1 MAFEELLD
9 KDTIR
14 FDTARLE
21 ELKSELSYQD
31 PFYVKGIRSFGRIPL
46 RVFDDTMNSMSD
58 LTGGAWGRTK
68 IEQETFGKAEGAEN
82 VTSEIGSALLGFFT
96 VGTKAAQGL
105 AVGAKGISKG
115 SQKLGLN
122 FNKGVSKKI
131 KEIEYTQ
138 LGEKSKW
145 AINLAKDGALR
156 GAVVDFMIADTT
168 EEQSILE
175 RMKKRSEDVLLGALV
190 GSGLNVTFGLLG
202 SKAWN
207 QMRNFMGKQAV
218 ELKKSHTKI
227 AKLAEK
233 GDEALSEFT
242 ATEEGQVELIN
253 FVANAAKVSETLNP
267 SGSVTFKEIIDEAPN
282 VDYIYEKDEILK
294 EVIDPKIKD
303 ADKLEES
310 IIDQFNKMKDL
321 PSALQKSNLF
331 VLHSEQQLTP
341 RINELYYKL
350 KKLFDKPSLDMYTA
364 LRDDVENFK
373 SVLKTYRLAVQ
384 VRAKAGTLAGKALAA
399 LRKTSR
405 FKGVDAS
412 IHLDPASSRGN
423 FNKTVDYSDEVLDK
437 FNKIDALLSTVES
450 IKRTDPDDLHS
461 FILNRNP
468 KQKEILEAIGEGTES
483 PSEILTKMVMGS
495 GYRNKNRIWD
505 KYKTSLINSVKN
517 LLKNKDPKQKAPL
530 AVLQT
535 SLLGRISKEIKKGH
549 KKGKTTKKLQTLKSK
564 LTNLDNWEQNK
575 DEVKEILSEL
585 KSKNIIEI
593 SYDDIVSE
601 DSDTIVKALIKLDNA
616 KGGDDATSFLNSL
629 DISDELR
636 ERIRLDL
643 EDAKLAHIEEMKEE
657 ELLQEALRQRQKE
670 TTLKEL
676 NELFVS
682 GDPDKI
688 KAFFEN
694 ALNQTKNA
702 DELTKLINKRKA
714 QLKKKYQDQKVTPD
728 QIAAIAL
735 NDLQGLVSKVNKEL
749 SSKSQKFWQ
758 GFDRFRMGMMMFHP
772 KTWLIG
778 PVSGLFHL
786 VEQPIKQAIKSLSH
800 IKQLKKLTPEDQNLQ
815 NVDEFQ
821 YAWSQISTAINLG
834 TMWDSIKNGVST
846 FMKDKS
852 AFNPRIQNRFE
863 QEFMKVGEDIN
874 VEKLAGLNTYQQKQL
889 SDLISQYGSDTAVNR
904 QKLKNFYATLESGK
918 SGNAVGKALELFSS
932 ISFRAM
938 GGVDDVFRT
947 YGTMRALRAE
957 AMQKALIAG
966 KTTKEEIKT
975 FSEDYMK
982 KAVLKDSTSTAKE
995 VYGFGGDKPV
1005 STLRWKMD
1013 EEFSDVEQLGLAIT
1027 YQADFADRVF
1037 SRTMKSIAN
1046 WSRDY
1051 SNDDY
1056 AKRFTRIVLLPF
1068 VKTPTAI
1075 GQWMLDHGFGAT
1087 GLYRRLTADSKLSK
1101 QRKALTDRIDSQNKL
1116 KEAGTVNEIDANQ
1129 IIEEAQ
1135 KSLRNLDLQAAQ
1147 MKADATA
1154 DIISGLFWT
1163 GILGSL
1169 AASSKI
1175 TGSGSHMSPQDRKA
1189 AEEGGWKPNRLNIGN
1204 ISVSYERVEPISSF
1218 LSLASDAVAHMY
1230 AKDQFKS
1237 AAYKDEDAVN
1247 LLTTVAVGMSEMMR
1261 NKFFL
1266 RSLSDVISVFD
1277 TSGDKISFNA
1287 SNWATGFTASLTPRI
1302 IKDLNEIAEPYEKR
1316 SKDFLDKLKQRV
1328 YGGSTAGYNRNLFGE
1343 KITRRRSKEG
1353 FIGLV
1358 SPIYISQ
1365 KQNDPLL
1372 QQLSYMQHNFGQH
1385 TRYIRS
1391 FEGVKYDT
1399 RDFKNNEGKDLY
1411 DAWLEH
1417 LERYKIKGNTLR
1429 KRLSLD
1435 LRSNKYKR
1443 LPIKSEQG
1451 DSVSNLINDTI
1462 NTYEKESFKEFINK
1476 HGKRFVDSNGVRFI
1490 DQKQDNVLKT
1500 LLKLNR

>member
-1 MAFEELLD
+1 
-9 KDTIR
+9 
-14 FDTARLE
+14 
-21 ELKSELSYQD
+21 
-31 PFYVKGIRSFGRIPL
+31 
-46 RVFDDTMNSMSD
+46 
-58 LTGGAWGRTK
+58 
-68 IEQETFGKAEGAEN
+68 
-82 VTSEIGSALLGFFT
+82 
-96 VGTKAAQGL
+96 
-105 AVGAKGISKG
+105 
-115 SQKLGLN
+115 
-122 FNKGVSKKI
+122 
-131 KEIEYTQ
+131 
-138 LGEKSKW
+138 
-145 AINLAKDGALR
+145 
-156 GAVVDFMIADTT
+156 
-168 EEQSILE
+168 
-175 RMKKRSEDVLLGALV
+175 
-190 GSGLNVTFGLLG
+190 
-202 SKAWN
+202 
-207 QMRNFMGKQAV
+207 
-218 ELKKSHTKI
+218 
-227 AKLAEK
+227 
-233 GDEALSEFT
+233 
-242 ATEEGQVELIN
+242 
-253 FVANAAKVSETLNP
+253 
-267 SGSVTFKEIIDEAPN
+267 
-282 VDYIYEKDEILK
+282 
-294 EVIDPKIKD
+294 
-303 ADKLEES
+303 
-310 IIDQFNKMKDL
+310 
-321 PSALQKSNLF
+321 
-331 VLHSEQQLTP
+331 
-341 RINELYYKL
+341 
-350 KKLFDKPSLDMYTA
+350 
-364 LRDDVENFK
+364 
-373 SVLKTYRLAVQ
+373 
-384 VRAKAGTLAGKALAA
+384 
-399 LRKTSR
+399 
-405 FKGVDAS
+405 
-412 IHLDPASSRGN
+412 
-423 FNKTVDYSDEVLDK
+423 
-437 FNKIDALLSTVES
+437 
-450 IKRTDPDDLHS
+450 
-461 FILNRNP
+461 
-468 KQKEILEAIGEGTES
+468 
-483 PSEILTKMVMGS
+483 
-495 GYRNKNRIWD
+495 
-505 KYKTSLINSVKN
+505 
-517 LLKNKDPKQKAPL
+517 
-530 AVLQT
+530 
-535 SLLGRISKEIKKGH
+535 
-549 KKGKTTKKLQTLKSK
+549 
-564 LTNLDNWEQNK
+564 
-575 DEVKEILSEL
+575 
-585 KSKNIIEI
+585 
-593 SYDDIVSE
+593 
-601 DSDTIVKALIKLDNA
+601 
-616 KGGDDATSFLNSL
+616 
-629 DISDELR
+629 
-636 ERIRLDL
+636 
-643 EDAKLAHIEEMKEE
+643 
-657 ELLQEALRQRQKE
+657 
-670 TTLKEL
+670 
-676 NELFVS
+676 
-682 GDPDKI
+682 
-688 KAFFEN
+688 
-694 ALNQTKNA
+694 
-702 DELTKLINKRKA
+702 
-714 QLKKKYQDQKVTPD
+714 
-728 QIAAIAL
+728 
-735 NDLQGLVSKVNKEL
+735 
-749 SSKSQKFWQ
+749 
-758 GFDRFRMGMMMFHP
+758 
-772 KTWLIG
+772 
-778 PVSGLFHL
+778 
-786 VEQPIKQAIKSLSH
+786 
-800 IKQLKKLTPEDQNLQ
+800 QNLQ

-1316 SKDFLDKLKQRV
+1316 SKDF
-1328 YGGSTAGYNRNLFGE
+1328 
-1343 KITRRRSKEG
+1343 
-1353 FIGLV
+1353 
-1358 SPIYISQ
+1358 
-1365 KQNDPLL
+1365 
-1372 QQLSYMQHNFGQH
+1372 
-1385 TRYIRS
+1385 
-1391 FEGVKYDT
+1391 
-1399 RDFKNNEGKDLY
+1399 
-1411 DAWLEH
+1411 
-1417 LERYKIKGNTLR
+1417 
-1429 KRLSLD
+1429 
-1435 LRSNKYKR
+1435 
-1443 LPIKSEQG
+1443 
-1451 DSVSNLINDTI
+1451 
-1462 NTYEKESFKEFINK
+1462 
-1476 HGKRFVDSNGVRFI
+1476 
-1490 DQKQDNVLKT
+1490 
-1500 LLKLNR
+1500 